1 MRTKSI
7 QTIVI
12 LLALCLSGLSI
23 AQQYPAKPIRI
34 IVGLAAGGGN
44 DILARIVGEKLSE
57 SLGQPVL
64 VENRLGGSGNIAA
77 DYVSKSPPDGY
88 TLLMTP
94 TGNMVF
100 SNLISTKLPYNPK
113 RDFRAI
119 SMVAKFPLI
128 LVTSNSQSI
137 NNAQEL
143 IKFIQKNADKSNFG
157 VSGTAF
163 HFAAELFKIKTNTNS
178 VSVPY
183 KGSNE
188 VMTGLIAGDILFS
201 LTDTGP
207 TLNHIQSGRIKALA
221 VTSTQRLNMLPNVP
235 TMKEAGIQD
244 MEIELWS
251 GLFAPAATPELIVQ
265 KLSTEVAKIVHAND
279 VSERFKGMLLT
290 PVGNSSEEFT
300 SIVNTDISRWAAVA
314 KAANI
319 QPLD

>member
-1 MRTKSI
+1 MRQNKFITFLGFLFFI
-7 QTIVI
+7 
-12 LLALCLSGLSI
+12 SGCSF
-23 AQQYPAKPIRI
+23 AQQFPVKPIRI
-34 IVGLAAGGGN
+34 VVGLAAGGGN
-44 DILARIVGEKLSE
+44 DLLARMVGERLSE
-57 SLGQPVL
+57 SLGQAVI

-77 DYVSKSPPDGY
+77 DYVSKSAPDGY

-100 SNLISTKLPYNPK
+100 SNLISSKLPYNPR
-113 RDFRAI
+113 RDFKPI
-119 SMVAKFPLI
+119 SLVAKFPLV
-128 LVTSNSQSI
+128 LVTGSNQSI
-137 NNAQEL
+137 NSAQDL
-143 IKFIQKNADKSNFG
+143 IRFIQKNQEKSNIG

-188 VMTGLIAGDILFS
+188 VITALIAGDILFS

-207 TLNHIQSGRIKALA
+207 TLNHIQSGKIKALA
-221 VTSTQRLNMLPNVP
+221 VTSSQRLFTLPSVP

-251 GLFAPAATPELIVQ
+251 GLFAPASTPDGIVQ
-265 KLSTEVAKIVHAND
+265 KLSSEVARIVHSTEI
-279 VSERFKGMLLT
+279 SERLKSMLVT
-290 PVGNSSEEFT
+290 PVGNTSEEFA
-300 SIVNTDISRWAAVA
+300 SILSNDINRWAAVA

-319 QPLD
+319 VPLD